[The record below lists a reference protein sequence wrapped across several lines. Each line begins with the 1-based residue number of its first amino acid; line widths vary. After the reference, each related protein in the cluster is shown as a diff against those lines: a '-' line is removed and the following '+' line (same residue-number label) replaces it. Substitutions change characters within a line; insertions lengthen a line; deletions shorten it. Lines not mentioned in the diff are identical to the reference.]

1 MEFEFVIEL
10 FLAITALAI
19 VLNIVFKIFE
29 IPTIIGYIVA
39 GICFSQIYILSSVEN
54 AHMSELAEFGI
65 VFLMFTI
72 GLEFSFRHLMSMKKD
87 VFFNG
92 TLQMLGT
99 AIILVLIIEQAFG
112 ANIKTV
118 AIIGLALALSSTAI
132 VLKTLNE
139 TGEINQN
146 YGRKALGILL
156 FQDLAVIPILLMIDI
171 FGSTDS
177 TPVNYL
183 ILKTIIS
190 AAIVVV
196 TLFLIG
202 KFAFNRLLTYVIRT
216 NSKEIFIA
224 TILFT
229 VVGAS
234 FLAHVFGFSYT
245 LGAFI
250 AGMLI
255 AETEYKHEIE
265 ADLTPFRDILLG
277 LFFITIGMQINFE
290 VILSH
295 YGLILLAIII
305 IMALKTGVIYAILF
319 IATNKRV
326 ALKAA
331 LSLCQIGEF
340 ALAIFSLLMNRNM
353 ISRENGQILITVV
366 VATMILTPFILKNLN
381 KIANRF
387 ESKVEKLEDE
397 THKIQIP
404 SMKNHIIV
412 AGYGRIGQEI
422 VLRLKD
428 HGLLYVVAESDLE
441 LVDLGKS
448 RGENI
453 YFVNMMQKAAIKE
466 LYAQDASVIIL
477 TIANQQRLEIV
488 AGLLNS
494 LDLKA
499 SIIVMHTGA
508 DTTSELQDE
517 YGENFI
523 FVKKERVVANAL
535 LQEALKC
542 KLTQ

>member
-1 MEFEFVIEL
+1 MEFVIEL

-39 GICFSQIYILSSVEN
+39 GVCFSQIYSLSSVEN

-92 TLQMLGT
+92 MLQVLGT
-99 AIILVLIIEQAFG
+99 GIILALIIDQSFG

-118 AIIGLALALSSTAI
+118 MIIGLALALSSTAI

-139 TGEINQN
+139 TGEINQE
-146 YGRKALGILL
+146 YGRKVLGILL

-183 ILKTIIS
+183 ILKTAVS

-196 TLFLIG
+196 ILFVLG
-202 KFAFNRLLTYVIRT
+202 KFAFNRFLYYVVKT

-290 VILSH
+290 VIVSH
-295 YGLILLAIII
+295 YGLILLAIIVI
-305 IMALKTGVIYAILF
+305 TALKTGVIYAILF
-319 IATNKRV
+319 IATSKRI

-340 ALAIFSLLMNRNM
+340 ALAIFSLLMSRNM
-353 ISRENGQILITVV
+353 LSKENGQILITIVA
-366 VATMILTPFILKNLN
+366 ATMILTPFILKNLN

-397 THKIQIP
+397 EHKVQIQP
-404 SMKNHIIV
+404 MKNHIIV

-428 HGLLYVVAESDLE
+428 QGLLYVVAESDLE

-453 YFVNMMQKAAIKE
+453 YFVNIMQKAAIDE
-466 LYAQDASVIIL
+466 LYARDASVIIL
-477 TIANQQRLEIV
+477 TIANQQKLDMV
-488 AGLLNS
+488 AKMLNGS
-494 LDLKA
+494 NLKA
-499 SIIVMHTGA
+499 NIIVMHTGA
-508 DTTSELQDE
+508 DPKSELQSE
-517 YGENFI
+517 YSEKFI
-523 FVKKERVVANAL
+523 FIKEERIVANAL

>member
-1 MEFEFVIEL
+1 MELVIEL

-39 GICFSQIYILSSVEN
+39 GVCFSQIYSLSSVEN

-183 ILKTIIS
+183 ILKTVIS

-290 VILSH
+290 VILAH

-404 SMKNHIIV
+404 PMKNHIIV

-428 HGLLYVVAESDLE
+428 QGLLYVVAESDLE

-453 YFVNMMQKAAIKE
+453 YFINMMQKTAIKE
-466 LYAQDASVIIL
+466 LYAYDASVIIL
-477 TIANQQRLEIV
+477 TIANQERLEIV

>member
-1 MEFEFVIEL
+1 
-10 FLAITALAI
+10 
-19 VLNIVFKIFE
+19 
-29 IPTIIGYIVA
+29 
-39 GICFSQIYILSSVEN
+39 
-54 AHMSELAEFGI
+54 MSELAEFGI

-183 ILKTIIS
+183 ILKTVIS

-404 SMKNHIIV
+404 PMKNHIIV

-428 HGLLYVVAESDLE
+428 QGLLYVVAESDLE

-453 YFVNMMQKAAIKE
+453 YFVNMMQKTAIKE

>member
-1 MEFEFVIEL
+1 MELVIEL

-39 GICFSQIYILSSVEN
+39 GVCFSQIYSLSSVEN
-54 AHMSELAEFGI
+54 AHMSEVAEFGI

-72 GLEFSFRHLMSMKKD
+72 GLEFSFHHLMSMKKD

-92 TLQMLGT
+92 ILQVLGT
-99 AIILVLIIEQAFG
+99 GIILALIIDQAFG
-112 ANIKTV
+112 GNIKTV
-118 AIIGLALALSSTAI
+118 MIIGLALALSSTAI

-146 YGRKALGILL
+146 YGRKVLGILL

-171 FGSTDS
+171 FCSTDN

-183 ILKTIIS
+183 ILKTAVS

-196 TLFLIG
+196 ILFVLG
-202 KFAFNRLLTYVIRT
+202 KFAFNRFLYYVVRT

-290 VILSH
+290 VIVSH
-295 YGLILLAIII
+295 YGLILLAIIV
-305 IMALKTGVIYAILF
+305 IMALKTVVIYAILF
-319 IATNKRV
+319 LSTGKRI

-340 ALAIFSLLMNRNM
+340 ALAIFSLLM
-353 ISRENGQILITVV
+353 SRDMLSKENGQILITVV
-366 VATMILTPFILKNLN
+366 TATMILTPFILKNLN

-397 THKIQIP
+397 EHKTQIP
-404 SMKNHIIV
+404 PMKNHIIV
-412 AGYGRIGQEI
+412 AGYGRIGQEV

-428 HGLLYVVAESDLE
+428 QGLLYIVAESDLE

-453 YFVNMMQKAAIKE
+453 YFVNIMQKTAIDE
-466 LYAQDASVIIL
+466 LHARDASVIIL
-477 TIANQQRLEIV
+477 TIANQQKLDIV
-488 AGLLNS
+488 AKMLNGS
-494 LDLKA
+494 NLKA
-499 SIIVMHTGA
+499 NIIVMHTGA
-508 DTTSELQDE
+508 DPQSELQSE

>member
-1 MEFEFVIEL
+1 MEFVIEL

-39 GICFSQIYILSSVEN
+39 GVCFSQIYSLSSVEN

-92 TLQMLGT
+92 MLQVLGT
-99 AIILVLIIEQAFG
+99 GIILALIIDQSFG

-118 AIIGLALALSSTAI
+118 MIIGLALALSSTAI

-139 TGEINQN
+139 TGEINQE
-146 YGRKALGILL
+146 YGRKVLGILL

-183 ILKTIIS
+183 ILKTAVS

-196 TLFLIG
+196 ILFVLG
-202 KFAFNRLLTYVIRT
+202 KFAFNRFLYYVVKT

-290 VILSH
+290 VIVSH
-295 YGLILLAIII
+295 YGLILLAIIVI
-305 IMALKTGVIYAILF
+305 TALKTGVIYAILF
-319 IATNKRV
+319 IATSKRI

-340 ALAIFSLLMNRNM
+340 ALAIFSLLMSRNM
-353 ISRENGQILITVV
+353 LSKENGQILITIVA
-366 VATMILTPFILKNLN
+366 ATMILTPFILKNLN

-397 THKIQIP
+397 EHKVQIQP
-404 SMKNHIIV
+404 MKNHIIV

-428 HGLLYVVAESDLE
+428 QGLLYVVAESDLE

-453 YFVNMMQKAAIKE
+453 YFVNIMQKAAIDE
-466 LYAQDASVIIL
+466 LYARDASVIIL
-477 TIANQQRLEIV
+477 TIANQQKLDMV
-488 AGLLNS
+488 AKMLNGS
-494 LDLKA
+494 NLKA
-499 SIIVMHTGA
+499 NIIVMHTGA
-508 DTTSELQDE
+508 DPKSELQSE
-517 YGENFI
+517 YGEKFI
-523 FVKKERVVANAL
+523 FIKEERIVANAL

>member
-1 MEFEFVIEL
+1 
-10 FLAITALAI
+10 
-19 VLNIVFKIFE
+19 
-29 IPTIIGYIVA
+29 
-39 GICFSQIYILSSVEN
+39 
-54 AHMSELAEFGI
+54 
-65 VFLMFTI
+65 
-72 GLEFSFRHLMSMKKD
+72 
-87 VFFNG
+87 
-92 TLQMLGT
+92 
-99 AIILVLIIEQAFG
+99 
-112 ANIKTV
+112 
-118 AIIGLALALSSTAI
+118 
-132 VLKTLNE
+132 
-139 TGEINQN
+139 
-146 YGRKALGILL
+146 
-156 FQDLAVIPILLMIDI
+156 PILLMIDI

-183 ILKTIIS
+183 ILKTAVS

-196 TLFLIG
+196 ILFVLG
-202 KFAFNRLLTYVIRT
+202 KFAFNRFLYYVVKT

-290 VILSH
+290 VIVSH
-295 YGLILLAIII
+295 YGLILLAIIVI
-305 IMALKTGVIYAILF
+305 TALKTGVIYAILF
-319 IATNKRV
+319 IATSKRI

-340 ALAIFSLLMNRNM
+340 ALAIFSLLMSRNM
-353 ISRENGQILITVV
+353 LSKENGQILITIVA
-366 VATMILTPFILKNLN
+366 ATMILTPFILKNLN

-397 THKIQIP
+397 EHKVQIQP
-404 SMKNHIIV
+404 MKNHIIV

-428 HGLLYVVAESDLE
+428 QGLLYAVAESDLE

-453 YFVNMMQKAAIKE
+453 YFVNIMQKAAIDE
-466 LYAQDASVIIL
+466 LYARDASVIIL
-477 TIANQQRLEIV
+477 TIANQQKLDMV
-488 AGLLNS
+488 AKMLNGS
-494 LDLKA
+494 NLKA
-499 SIIVMHTGA
+499 NIIVMH
-508 DTTSELQDE
+508 
-517 YGENFI
+517 
-523 FVKKERVVANAL
+523 
-535 LQEALKC
+535 
-542 KLTQ
+542 

>member
-1 MEFEFVIEL
+1 MEFVIEL

-39 GICFSQIYILSSVEN
+39 GVCFSQIYSLSSVEN

-92 TLQMLGT
+92 MLQVLGT
-99 AIILVLIIEQAFG
+99 GIILALIIDQSFG

-118 AIIGLALALSSTAI
+118 MIIGLALALSSTAI

-139 TGEINQN
+139 TGEINQE
-146 YGRKALGILL
+146 YGRKVLGILL

-183 ILKTIIS
+183 ILKTAVS

-196 TLFLIG
+196 ILFVLG
-202 KFAFNRLLTYVIRT
+202 KFAFNRFLYYVVKT

-290 VILSH
+290 VIVSH
-295 YGLILLAIII
+295 YGLILLAIIVI
-305 IMALKTGVIYAILF
+305 TALKTGVIYAILF
-319 IATNKRV
+319 IATSKRI

-340 ALAIFSLLMNRNM
+340 ALAIFSLLMSRNM
-353 ISRENGQILITVV
+353 LSKENGQILITIVA
-366 VATMILTPFILKNLN
+366 ATMILTPFILKNLN

-397 THKIQIP
+397 EHKVQIQP
-404 SMKNHIIV
+404 MKNHIIV

-428 HGLLYVVAESDLE
+428 QGLLYVVAESDLE

-453 YFVNMMQKAAIKE
+453 YFVNIMQKAAIDE
-466 LYAQDASVIIL
+466 LYARDASVIIL
-477 TIANQQRLEIV
+477 TIANQQKLDMV
-488 AGLLNS
+488 AKMLNGS
-494 LDLKA
+494 NLKA
-499 SIIVMHTGA
+499 NIIVMHTGA
-508 DTTSELQDE
+508 DPKSGLQSE
-517 YGENFI
+517 YGEKFI
-523 FVKKERVVANAL
+523 FIKEERIVANAL

>member
-1 MEFEFVIEL
+1 
-10 FLAITALAI
+10 
-19 VLNIVFKIFE
+19 
-29 IPTIIGYIVA
+29 
-39 GICFSQIYILSSVEN
+39 
-54 AHMSELAEFGI
+54 
-65 VFLMFTI
+65 
-72 GLEFSFRHLMSMKKD
+72 
-87 VFFNG
+87 
-92 TLQMLGT
+92 
-99 AIILVLIIEQAFG
+99 
-112 ANIKTV
+112 
-118 AIIGLALALSSTAI
+118 
-132 VLKTLNE
+132 
-139 TGEINQN
+139 
-146 YGRKALGILL
+146 
-156 FQDLAVIPILLMIDI
+156 
-171 FGSTDS
+171 
-177 TPVNYL
+177 
-183 ILKTIIS
+183 
-190 AAIVVV
+190 
-196 TLFLIG
+196 
-202 KFAFNRLLTYVIRT
+202 
-216 NSKEIFIA
+216 
-224 TILFT
+224 
-229 VVGAS
+229 
-234 FLAHVFGFSYT
+234 
-245 LGAFI
+245 
-250 AGMLI
+250 
-255 AETEYKHEIE
+255 
-265 ADLTPFRDILLG
+265 
-277 LFFITIGMQINFE
+277 
-290 VILSH
+290 
-295 YGLILLAIII
+295 
-305 IMALKTGVIYAILF
+305 
-319 IATNKRV
+319 
-326 ALKAA
+326 
-331 LSLCQIGEF
+331 
-340 ALAIFSLLMNRNM
+340 MNRNM

-404 SMKNHIIV
+404 PMKNHIIV

-428 HGLLYVVAESDLE
+428 QGLLYVVAESDLE

-453 YFVNMMQKAAIKE
+453 YFVNMMQKTAIKE